1 MRSPMNAFILFFG
14 ADFSFLDIR
23 KNKRNASFLRIFFVI
38 LYHQNLKRRTDEIQF

>member
-1 MRSPMNAFILFFG
+1 MRSSTNAFILFFG

-23 KNKRNASFLRIFFVI
+23 KNKRNASFFTYIFVI